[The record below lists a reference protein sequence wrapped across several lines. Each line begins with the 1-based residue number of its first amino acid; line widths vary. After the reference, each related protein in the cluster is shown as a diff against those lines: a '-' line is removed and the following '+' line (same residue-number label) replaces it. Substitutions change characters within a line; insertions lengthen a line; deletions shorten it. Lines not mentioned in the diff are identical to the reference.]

1 MKHFWVAVA
10 ILLILPVYG
19 LGQITQKGSPA
30 FISEKQIEIPTVVL
44 PKVDIEKLNKED
56 RKSNQSRLKIVRYA
70 KIIEVDLSPETDGIW
85 VNGKSGERIW
95 YLRIISSD
103 AYSLGVLF
111 DQYRLPVGAKLF
123 VYSGDYKHIRGG
135 FTYKNNKSS
144 YMLPIAPVKGDE
156 LIIEYH
162 EPAKVEFKGE
172 LHISSIAH
180 DYKNV
185 FNYLT
190 KAENGYGDSGDCNI
204 NINCDNDEMWQLL
217 KHAACK
223 ITYNGF
229 LCTGALINNTQQ
241 NGHPYLLTANHC
253 INNSFDAQVANFYFN
268 YESPGCVN
276 QDVIADNTI
285 SGSSLIA
292 TPPETTIDFSLL
304 ELSIAPPPGYKPY
317 YAGWNRDIK
326 DPESVTTIH
335 HPRGDIKKITKSYD
349 GSTTGNYGE
358 GYDEFKHWY
367 IDAWDEGTT
376 EGGSSGSPLFD
387 QNGRIIGDLT
397 GGDASCSFNFND
409 YYQQLYHSWQD
420 FDNVNYQLKPWLDP
434 SGSEL
439 VTLDGLLPYDT
450 IPSHLQ
456 VYLIDTIA
464 HLNWNEVIDT
474 ANLEH
479 YYIYRNN
486 TKIDSVK
493 TSDYIDTLTNYS
505 FIYKYFITAKY
516 NTPQIIESLPSNNAY
531 IRNYSVLT
539 LPYTETFED
548 PVTIYD
554 YWYEERSNDTVGW
567 EIKPGGFPAEL
578 DTAFEGSLNA
588 YFFNNNSETSKLVM
602 PKFDFSAYT
611 HVKLSF
617 YLHMQEFN
625 NDYHNLNILY
635 KEADTLQW
643 KTAKSFTSY
652 TTGWEKKE
660 VSLPKLS
667 DNYQI
672 AFEGVGLRGLGVCI
686 DSILIQEDQD
696 FIQPVFTS
704 NKDIICLND
713 SIRFSTTI
721 DNSNSIYWNFGNT
734 AIPNEAF
741 GAGPHWVK
749 YNTAGIKPLQM
760 ILNDIYTKYDPDI
773 AVAYEAPEKP
783 SIAVIG
789 NQLISSAETGNQ
801 WYLNGDPIHEA
812 TKQTYTM
819 EEGGNYFV
827 EVSNGFGCLEISEV
841 KNLIVSGTEE
851 ITDRNSETNHIQI
864 FPNPN
869 RGRFNV
875 KLNTDRDDIFY
886 YKIIDINGYEIKSGT
901 LNTREQLQEINLE
914 DPTEGIFL
922 LKVFTTKEYYT
933 AKILIKK

>member
-1 MKHFWVAVA
+1 MKQFWVTIA
-10 ILLILPVYG
+10 ILFISPVYG

-30 FISEKQIEIPTVVL
+30 FLAEKQIEIPAVVL

-56 RKSNQSRLKIVRYA
+56 IKSNQSRLKIVRYA

-85 VNGKSGERIW
+85 INGKAGERIW
-95 YLRIISSD
+95 YLRIVSSD
-103 AYSLGVLF
+103 AHSLGILF

-123 VYSGDYKHIRGG
+123 VYSGDYKHIRGA
-135 FTYKNNKSS
+135 FTYKNNKAS
-144 YMLPIAPVKGDE
+144 YILPIAPVKGDE
-156 LIIEYH
+156 IIIEYH

-172 LHISSIAH
+172 LHITSIAH

-185 FNYLT
+185 FNYLA
-190 KAENGYGDSGDCNI
+190 KAENGYGDSGDCNV
-204 NINCDNDEMWQLL
+204 NINCDNNEMWQLL
-217 KHAACK
+217 KQAVCK

-229 LCTGALINNTQQ
+229 LCTGALINNTRQD
-241 NGHPYLLTANHC
+241 GYPYLLTANHC

-276 QDVIADNTI
+276 QDVITDQTI

-304 ELSIAPPPGYKPY
+304 ELSVAPPPGYKPY

-326 DPESVTTIH
+326 EPESVTTIH

-349 GSTTGNYGE
+349 GATTGNYGE

-420 FDNVNYQLKPWLDP
+420 FDNINYQLKPWLDP
-434 SGSEL
+434 TNSKA

-456 VYLIDTIA
+456 AHLIDTIA
-464 HLNWNEVIDT
+464 YLNWNEVIDT
-474 ANLEH
+474 TNLEH

-493 TSDYIDTLTNYS
+493 TSDYTDTLTNQP
-505 FIYKYFITAKY
+505 FIYQYFITARYK
-516 NTPQIIESLPSNNAY
+516 TPQIVESFPSNNTY
-531 IRNYSVLT
+531 VRNYSVLS
-539 LPYTETFED
+539 LPYSETFED

-567 EIKPGGFPAEL
+567 DIKSGGFPVVL
-578 DTAFEGSLNA
+578 DTAFEGTLNA
-588 YFFNNNSETSKLVM
+588 YFFNDNNETSKLIM
-602 PKFDFSAYT
+602 PKFDFSAYS

-643 KTAKSFTSY
+643 KTAKSFASATP
-652 TTGWEKKE
+652 GWEKKE
-660 VSLPKLS
+660 VSLPNLS
-667 DNYQI
+667 ANYQI
-672 AFEGVGLRGLGVCI
+672 AFEGVGLRGFGVCI
-686 DSILIQEDQD
+686 DSILMQEDQN
-696 FIQPVFTS
+696 FIQPVFST

-734 AIPNEAF
+734 ATPHEAF

-749 YNTAGIKPLQM
+749 YSTAGIKPLQM
-760 ILNDIYTKYDPDI
+760 IINDIYTKHDPDI
-773 AVAYEAPEKP
+773 AVVYDAPVKP
-783 SIAVIG
+783 SITVIG

-812 TKQTYTM
+812 TQQTYTI

-827 EVSNGFGCLEISEV
+827 EVSNGFGCIEISEV
-841 KNLIVSGTEE
+841 KDLIVSGTEE
-851 ITDRNSETNHIQI
+851 ITYRNSETNRIQI

-869 RGRFNV
+869 HGRFNV
-875 KLNTDRDDIFY
+875 KINTDRSEIFY
-886 YKIIDINGYEIKSGT
+886 YKIVDINGCEINSGT
-901 LNTREQLQEINLE
+901 LNASEQLQEINIKQ
-914 DPTEGIFL
+914 PSEGIFFI
-922 LKVFTTKEYYT
+922 KVFTTKDYYT